1 MDRDVSKL
9 PQETR
14 QHLIDPNL
22 LRMEKTL
29 CDVLEHISEVETE
42 IEEMKKQP
50 DTLKSLLTD
59 EEYIIGG
66 YISIIVKLEELVR
79 IADIQ
84 GGLCGSWCR
93 QAQWF
98 MARKQPLIW
107 LNEIKKLEEDALK
120 RLMTYFNQ

>member
-1 MDRDVSKL
+1 MDLDVNKL

-22 LRMEKTL
+22 LCMEKTL

-50 DTLKSLLTD
+50 NTLKSLLTD
-59 EEYIIGG
+59 EEYITGG
-66 YISIIVKLEELVR
+66 YISINVKLEELVR

-84 GGLCGSWCR
+84 GGLSGSGYR

-98 MARKQPLIW
+98 MAGNNRFLAERDK
-107 LNEIKKLEEDALK
+107 ETGGRRSEEVGDLH
-120 RLMTYFNQ
+120 